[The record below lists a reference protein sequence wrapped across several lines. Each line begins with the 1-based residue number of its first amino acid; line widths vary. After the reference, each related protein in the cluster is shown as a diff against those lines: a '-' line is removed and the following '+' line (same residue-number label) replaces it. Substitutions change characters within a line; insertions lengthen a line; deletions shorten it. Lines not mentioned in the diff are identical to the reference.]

1 MYIVGSTSCGGD
13 VEFNDDVG
21 LDTSQVQDMRSG
33 GGGGV
38 GGRVLLGGGGLG
50 IVGMII
56 YFVLSQ
62 IGGIGGGPAGIG
74 DVGSGQK
81 VDNAK
86 ISEQCKTG
94 RDANANHDCALIAT
108 INSIQGYWQDQFARS
123 NKTYRKAPTNFFKGG
138 VRTGCGSAT
147 SDTGPFYCP
156 ADSQVYVD
164 LSFFNDLTSKFG
176 AAGGPFVEA
185 YVLAHEYGHHVQNLL
200 GTSDRVRTRSGP
212 TSDSVRLELQADC
225 YAGVW
230 ANHATTTPTA
240 SGQPLIKKITD
251 DDIRRALDAA
261 SRIGDD
267 YIQRELGGGQVDQSK
282 FSHGS
287 SAQREKWLTTGIKT
301 GNPASCDTFGTSN
314 LG

>member
-1 MYIVGSTSCGGD
+1 

-21 LDTSQVQDMRSG
+21 LDTSQVEDMRSS

-38 GGRVLLGGGGLG
+38 GGRVLLGGGGLS
-50 IVGMII
+50 IVGLII
-56 YFVLSQ
+56 YLVMSQ
-62 IGGIGGGPAGIG
+62 LGGTGSIGTPTGLG
-74 DVGSGQK
+74 DVGSGQQ

-86 ISEQCKTG
+86 ISEQCRTG
-94 RDANANHDCALIAT
+94 RDANANHDCALVAV
-108 INSIQGYWQDQFARS
+108 INSVQGYWHDQFARS
-123 NKTYRKAPTNFFKGG
+123 GRTYQRATTNFFKGG

-156 ADSQVYVD
+156 ADGQVYVD
-164 LSFFNDLTSKFG
+164 LSFFDELQSRFR
-176 AAGGPFVEA
+176 AQGGTFVEA

-212 TSDSVRLELQADC
+212 ASDSVRLELQADC

-240 SGQPLIKKITD
+240 SGQPLIKSISD

-261 SRIGDD
+261 GRIGDD
-267 YIQRELGGGQVDQSK
+267 YIQRELGSGRVDPSQ
-282 FSHGS
+282 FSHGT
-287 SAQREKWLTTGIKT
+287 SAQREKWFTTGIET
-301 GNPASCDTFGTSN
+301 GDPARCNTFNTNN